1 MADENQLEKTVKE
14 EEKNLEKKK
23 EKGLFR
29 KAFDLAWAGAYAV
42 GATALSTAAVG
53 PLGMMIGGALGAGT
67 FLGSLARGKDSFY
80 ETVRKS
86 IKNYGIVN
94 TVITPMVKL
103 GDLTYPIVGKIGAGI
118 AGGIGSVVAKST
130 YALTGYNFAFNT
142 LFKGTEHLI
151 DNYMNPKGM
160 VKSIKKD
167 FKETNARV
175 GKVFAPGYLLAA
187 NGIPAIAGIP
197 SFALN
202 ALPAGFINNYNPV
215 GEKKAEPKAN
225 YQPQTA
231 GATA

>member
-1 MADENQLEKTVKE
+1 MAEESPLEKGVKE
-14 EEKNLEKKK
+14 ETKTLEKKK

-29 KAFDLAWAGAYAV
+29 KAFDLAWAGTYAA
-42 GATALSTAAVG
+42 GATALSMATVG
-53 PLGMMIGGALGAGT
+53 TLGVMIGGALGAGT
-67 FLGSLARGKDSFY
+67 FFGSLARGKDSFY

-94 TVITPMVKL
+94 TVIAPMVKL
-103 GDLTYPIVGKIGAGI
+103 GDLTYPIVGKAGAAV
-118 AGGIGSVVAKST
+118 AGGIGSVVAKSA
-130 YALTGYNFAFNT
+130 YALTGYNLAFNT
-142 LFKGTEHLI
+142 LFKGSEHLI
-151 DNYMNPKGM
+151 DNYLNPKGM

-167 FKETNARV
+167 FKETVLRV

-202 ALPAGFINNYNPV
+202 AFPAGFYNNYRPV
-215 GEKKAEPKAN
+215 GEKKKEYTPQVN
-225 YQPQTA
+225 PQTA